1 MRTAEIYVFTR
12 LAGTLTEND
21 DGRFVFLYDASYL
34 REPSAIAISSTMP
47 LRREAY
53 VSNAL
58 FPFFDGLIPEGWLLD
73 IAEKNW
79 KLDSRDRM
87 GLLLACCS
95 SAIGAVSVRHSGV
108 APAPGAVEDL
118 AESPRLD
125 GKTAFDFP
133 YTDDEINEMAR
144 RLVASRI
151 SVSGVQPK
159 LSVHLERGTGE
170 CPRITIVGFE
180 GNYILKLPTKGYPE
194 LIESEYAAMSLA
206 RKCGIRTAEF
216 GLATLSG
223 GRRAYVTR
231 RMDRTPRM
239 RHMEDFCQLTERMTE
254 RKYYGS
260 YEQIAKKIRLYS
272 SAGGADVIRF
282 FEIVLFSFL
291 TGNSDMHLKN
301 FSLLREDDG
310 AWRLA
315 GAYDLLPVKLI
326 MPDDTEDM
334 ALTLNGRKARIDG
347 GDFRAFAKT
356 IGLNERQTAHAFSRI
371 ADSLAA
377 HLDDV
382 LVQSPLTDEFAT
394 KFKHLAHS
402 NLNRISSRVGASAPP
417 SPPTLFA

>member
-1 MRTAEIYVFTR
+1 MRTAEIYIFTR

-21 DGRFVFLYDASYL
+21 DGGFVFLYDTSYL
-34 REPSAIAISSTMP
+34 QEPSAIAISNTMP
-47 LRREAY
+47 LRGEAY

-95 SAIGAVSVRHSGV
+95 SAIGAVSIRRFGD
-108 APAPGAVEDL
+108 APAHEATEDL
-118 AESPRLD
+118 DGNHGLD
-125 GKTAFDFP
+125 GNTAFDFP
-133 YTDDEINEMAR
+133 YTDDEINDMAR

-159 LSVHLERGTGE
+159 LSVHLERSAGE
-170 CPRITIVGFE
+170 SPRITIVGFE

-194 LIESEYAAMSLA
+194 LIESEYAAMSLS

-216 GLATLSG
+216 GFATLSG

-239 RHMEDFCQLTERMTE
+239 KHMEDFCQLTERMTE

-272 SAGGADVIRF
+272 SAGGADAIRF

-310 AWRLA
+310 SWRLA
-315 GAYDLLPVKLI
+315 DAYDLLPVRLL

-347 GDFRAFAKT
+347 DDFRTFAKT
-356 IGLNERQTAHAFSRI
+356 IGLSERQAVHAFSRI
-371 ADSLAA
+371 ADTLMSN
-377 HLDDV
+377 LDNV
-382 LVQSPLTDEFAT
+382 IVESPLTDEFAT
-394 KFKHLAHS
+394 RFKHLVCS
-402 NLNRISSRVGASAPP
+402 NLNRITPK
-417 SPPTLFA
+417 

>member
-1 MRTAEIYVFTR
+1 MRTAEIYIFTR

-21 DGRFVFLYDASYL
+21 DGGFVFLYDTSYL
-34 REPSAIAISSTMP
+34 QEPSAIAISNTMP
-47 LRREAY
+47 LRGEAY

-95 SAIGAVSVRHSGV
+95 SAIGAVSVRRSGD
-108 APAPGAVEDL
+108 APAHAAAEDL
-118 AESPRLD
+118 DGNQGLD
-125 GKTAFDFP
+125 GNTAFDFP
-133 YTDDEINEMAR
+133 YSDDEINDMAR

-159 LSVHLERGTGE
+159 LSVHLERSAGE
-170 CPRITIVGFE
+170 SPRITIVGFE

-216 GLATLSG
+216 GFATLSG

-239 RHMEDFCQLTERMTE
+239 KHMEDFCQLTERMTE

-272 SAGGADVIRF
+272 SAGGADAIRF

-310 AWRLA
+310 SWRLA
-315 GAYDLLPVKLI
+315 DAYDLLPVRLL
-326 MPDDTEDM
+326 MPDDTEEM

-347 GDFRAFAKT
+347 DDFRAFAKT
-356 IGLNERQTAHAFSRI
+356 IGLSERQAVHAFSRI
-371 ADSLAA
+371 ADTLMSN
-377 HLDDV
+377 LDNV
-382 LVQSPLTDEFAT
+382 LVESPLTDEFAT
-394 KFKHLAHS
+394 RFKHLVCS
-402 NLNRISSRVGASAPP
+402 NLNRITPK
-417 SPPTLFA
+417 